1 MTVNLRFEK
10 SFVKDLKGVKD
21 KSVLKRI
28 KSVIE
33 ELESL
38 DNLSAFRGDIRKLKG
53 SDRFWRIRIGD
64 YRIGLEVEGNT
75 VIFVRIL
82 HRKEIYRYFP

>member
-1 MTVNLRFEK
+1 MNLRFEK

-21 KSVLKRI
+21 KSVLKRV

-38 DNLSAFRGDIRKLKG
+38 DNLFAFRGDIRKLKG